1 MDAKDGM
8 DALLAHAKQL
18 DASDVH
24 FTAGLPVQIR
34 VRGAWQNLGDVRL
47 AAADCE
53 VVGQALCRS
62 QEAWER
68 FRKEQEYDTAYSIAG
83 VGRFRVNLF
92 FQRGSVGAA
101 CRSLPID
108 IPYFEDLGLPE
119 ERMEELSSLPHGL
132 VLVCGATGSGK
143 STTLAAMVGY
153 INRTRRAHIVTIE
166 DPIEFLHRHGQSIV
180 DQREVGLDTH
190 SFTAAMRHALRQS
203 PDVVLIG
210 EIRDAE
216 TVRTAVMLAETGHLV
231 LSSLHSA
238 EASQALSRLTDIF
251 PTDQQEEIRVT
262 LAAVLRAILVQ
273 QLLPGRA
280 ADHGLVLAYE
290 LLLGNGA
297 VQATIRQGRFEQ
309 LYSQMQTMQQEGMST
324 MNQSLLALLRQEE
337 ITPETALARSPRLKE
352 MQQLLKTL

>member
-1 MDAKDGM
+1 
-8 DALLAHAKQL
+8 
-18 DASDVH
+18 
-24 FTAGLPVQIR
+24 
-34 VRGAWQNLGDVRL
+34 
-47 AAADCE
+47 
-53 VVGQALCRS
+53 
-62 QEAWER
+62 
-68 FRKEQEYDTAYSIAG
+68 
-83 VGRFRVNLF
+83 
-92 FQRGSVGAA
+92 
-101 CRSLPID
+101 
-108 IPYFEDLGLPE
+108 
-119 ERMEELSSLPHGL
+119 
-132 VLVCGATGSGK
+132 
-143 STTLAAMVGY
+143 
-153 INRTRRAHIVTIE
+153 
-166 DPIEFLHRHGQSIV
+166 
-180 DQREVGLDTH
+180 
-190 SFTAAMRHALRQS
+190 MRHALRQS